1 MCHTVRVTA
10 RATKAVLPHD
20 VCTKLASFEAQSMQ
34 SCLPN
39 AQVKSMPWSGAVSY
53 VWLSLGP
60 PLGALLACSVRE
72 MLHRR
77 LEDLHGLRM
86 Q

>member
-1 MCHTVRVTA
+1 
-10 RATKAVLPHD
+10 
-20 VCTKLASFEAQSMQ
+20 MQ
-34 SCLPN
+34 LCLPA

-53 VWLSLGP
+53 VWLLLGP
-60 PLGALLACSVRE
+60 PLGALLACSVRG

-77 LEDLHGLRM
+77 LEDLQGPRM